1 MARRRA
7 GRPFLPEDVRK
18 EFEGFQILDNNW
30 NLPGVIQQ
38 EDNCAKVRTD
48 TKKGRCLRQV
58 VLAMYLKCFTVYD
71 QKLSYLVAVA
81 KCENGPQV

>member
-1 MARRRA
+1 MEDRAPPRRA

-58 VLAMYLKCFTVYD
+58 VLATWSVL
-71 QKLSYLVAVA
+71 LSMTKNYHT
-81 KCENGPQV
+81 